1 VVAEKKMPLLKK
13 LFRPVFLVLIFFLS
27 AGLISY
33 TWWLFQ
39 IERGNRALRRG
50 ESLSAAEIYQS
61 AEAFLGRVPW
71 LATLFRS
78 DYQKLIFNQVGI
90 LYALGRDD
98 EVMDKLDQG
107 TGRAPFL
114 AESGE
119 YSFWTGN
126 VLLRRAVQAKD
137 PEDSL
142 EALKGALSEYQKGLA
157 AEPDD
162 WDLKYNYELVRH
174 ILSQKELDKKK
185 EGERVK
191 SILEKM
197 RPTVEPSRQELP
209 PEKRG

>member
-1 VVAEKKMPLLKK
+1 MPLLRK
-13 LFRPVFLVLIFFLS
+13 FIWPAFLILIFLLS
-27 AGLISY
+27 TGLISY

-50 ESLSAAEIYQS
+50 EGRTATEIYQS

-71 LATLFRS
+71 LAHLFRS

-98 EVMDKLDQG
+98 EVMDKLDQA

-126 VLLRRAVQAKD
+126 VLVRRAIQSKD
-137 PEDSL
+137 PEESL

-162 WDLKYNYELVRH
+162 WDLKYNYELVRQ

>member
-1 VVAEKKMPLLKK
+1 MALLKK
-13 LFRPVFLVLIFFLS
+13 FISPAFLVLIFLLS

-33 TWWLFQ
+33 AWWLFQ

-50 ESLSAAEIYQS
+50 ESLTAAEIYQS
-61 AEAFLGRVPW
+61 AEAFLGGVPW
-71 LATLFRS
+71 LAHFFKS

-107 TGRAPFL
+107 TRRAPFL

-126 VLLRRAVQAKD
+126 VLLRRAIQSKD
-137 PEDSL
+137 PEESL

-162 WDLKYNYELVRH
+162 WDLKYNYELVRQ